1 MVEAH
6 MRTPRFLT
14 AALLVLTACGGDGL
28 LASTRFVRDLRAAL
42 ARWESSG
49 IDSYEL
55 TVRRL
60 CECNLV
66 APVRVTVDDGAV
78 VSRIIVSTGDPVP
91 ASLVQYYP
99 DVPGL
104 FAIIEHAH
112 ANGADGLRFEFHPS
126 YGFPT
131 AINIDWAQNAV
142 DDEVGYRMEDFAPL
156 P

>member
-1 MVEAH
+1 
-6 MRTPRFLT
+6 MRTRPFLA
-14 AALLVLTACGGDGL
+14 AALLGLSACGGDGL
-28 LASTRFVRDLRAAL
+28 FTSTRLVHNVRAAR

-49 IDSYEL
+49 ISSYAM

-60 CECNLV
+60 CFCGFVE
-66 APVRVTVDDGAV
+66 PVRVTVDDGVV
-78 VSRIIVSTGDPVP
+78 VSRIVVSTGDPVP

-104 FAIIEHAH
+104 FAIIEHAG

-131 AINIDWAQNAV
+131 AINVDWAENTA
-142 DDEVGYRMEDFAPL
+142 DDEVSYRTETFTIIP
-156 P
+156 